1 MIMSKQIEKMK
12 NQLSEFANIINSFK
26 SEAVQV
32 RVVNRLLEVIN
43 LETKDDR
50 KFHTKTGA
58 VEQKVPGATKM
69 LNQLLPTDFFSV
81 PRSIGEIVTY
91 CNEQNDADVRASEF
105 SGVLLSLVKQK
116 RLKRE
121 RNEDSNRFEYMQ
133 VEG

>member
-1 MIMSKQIEKMK
+1 MEKMK

-32 RVVNRLLEVIN
+32 RVVDRLLEVID

-50 KFHTKTGA
+50 KFNTKTGA
-58 VEQKVPGATKM
+58 AEQKMPGATKM
-69 LNQLLPTDFFSV
+69 LNQLLTTDFFNV

-91 CNEQNDADVRASEF
+91 CNEQKDADVRASEF

-133 VEG
+133 VDE